1 MENKKTI
8 RIMFF
13 DDVQKKFVVD
23 TMEVEENEESRESET
38 VENDNERSTRQAF
51 MS

>member
-1 MENKKTI
+1 MEDKKTI

-23 TMEVEENEESRESET
+23 TMEVEENEEQSDNES
-38 VENDNERSTRQAF
+38 VNDKNERSVQSAF
-51 MS
+51 M